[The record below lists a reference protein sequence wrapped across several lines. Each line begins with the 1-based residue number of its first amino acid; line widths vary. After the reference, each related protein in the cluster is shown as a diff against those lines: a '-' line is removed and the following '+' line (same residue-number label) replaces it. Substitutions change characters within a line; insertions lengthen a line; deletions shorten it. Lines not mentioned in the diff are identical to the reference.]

1 MKKKSI
7 QIHNALCIRCQNIFQ
22 EKLIVIGRQ
31 ETCLC
36 PNCIEQLI
44 KEHLQFNNID
54 LNQILYITKRYEQD
68 HKIHYKLIQAKL
80 NKIDIINSWIPLHM
94 NFPRGMLELNN
105 EQYVDLVLKEAKSVF
120 KNFNVNAICD
130 LFTYTLKDL
139 NNTNIYTRK
148 YNEVFKTLE
157 EAQQYCDRMNEK
169 IEFNRLRKTF
179 KNYLYVDDIRQ
190 IPRELNNSYKCF
202 QVLNYK
208 EAITKLK
215 RTKFSIIDLDHDL
228 GEEKTGYDICKY
240 IIENDIQFDKI
251 RIHTSNPVGRDNMIQ
266 LLERYTNIP
275 IEIY

>member
-1 MKKKSI
+1 
-7 QIHNALCIRCQNIFQ
+7 
-22 EKLIVIGRQ
+22 
-31 ETCLC
+31 
-36 PNCIEQLI
+36 
-44 KEHLQFNNID
+44 
-54 LNQILYITKRYEQD
+54 
-68 HKIHYKLIQAKL
+68 
-80 NKIDIINSWIPLHM
+80 M

-105 EQYVDLVLKEAKSVF
+105 EHYVDMVLKEAKSVF
-120 KNFNVNAICD
+120 KNFNANAICD

-157 EAQQYCDRMNEK
+157 EAQHYCDRMNKK
-169 IEFNRLRKTF
+169 IELNRIRKTF

>member
-7 QIHNALCIRCQNIFQ
+7 QMHNALCIRCQNIFQ

-36 PNCIEQLI
+36 PNCIEDLI
-44 KEHLQFNNID
+44 QEHLQYNNIKC
-54 LNQILYITKRYEQD
+54 NQILYIAKRYEQD
-68 HKIHYKLIQAKL
+68 HKIHYKLMQAKL
-80 NKIDIINSWIPLHM
+80 NKIDLINTWIPLHM

-105 EQYVDLVLKEAKSVF
+105 EQYVDKVLKEAKSVF
-120 KNFNVNAICD
+120 KNFNANAICD

-139 NNTNIYTRK
+139 NNTNIYSRK
-148 YNEVFKTLE
+148 YNEIFKTLE

-190 IPRELNNSYKCF
+190 IPKELYNSYKCF
-202 QVLNYK
+202 QAFSYK
-208 EAITKLK
+208 QAITKLNK
-215 RTKFSIIDLDHDL
+215 TKFSIIDLDHDL

-240 IIENDIQFDKI
+240 IVENNIRFDKI
-251 RIHTSNPVGRDNMIQ
+251 KIHTSNPVGRNNMIQ

-275 IEIY
+275 IEVY